1 MNIAFITGWIFL
13 LAAWFPKPFIKDTT
27 NRITINLILTSIAVG
42 IFIGSF
48 IESFINLITKQN

>member
-48 IESFINLITKQN
+48 IESFINLITK